1 MSHLG
6 VQNVSHRE
14 VFDHGMAT
22 HVATAILYGAQAF
35 FVFDREVSSSE
46 SVQEIEGN
54 LQAVIKKEIS
64 ISGNADLKMK
74 SEEKSQTEN
83 FSCKF
88 HGDFSLESNPVSF
101 QDAMQVYSTLPKM
114 MGDDGEKAVPIKVW
128 LYPLTKMDSKAAK
141 MVREISLALIFDAQ
155 KVLEELSEI
164 DMRCSDLGKNSI
176 ANTFPEIKKKIQ
188 HFKDLCKQHRQT
200 FQKELAGILP
210 SIRGGDKEEGA
221 LADILRA
228 VNESPFN
235 SRNLQ
240 DFLKMKEREVDFV
253 QSYCANL
260 SEIEVIP
267 SESKLNQI
275 VLDRQN
281 EFVLCFTFTSLHE
294 EEPFLANL
302 QHYLHKEG
310 LEEKANSKCQA
321 WFERKQISQRARKA
335 ARSISDFSRLNKSH
349 GKLRF
354 VVASV
359 PDKDNPGASVYLYED
374 GDLVSCSFDLPS
386 KPLPLLVT
394 GIRHDSVQLTFQP
407 AEYGRENITSY
418 QVEYRAEG
426 EENWKTVNT
435 ESSQETFLLR
445 GLSPNRQYQ
454 FQYAARC
461 KPGLSET
468 RNATQSV
475 KTLPIGPPGKPRK
488 VSVGSSVISVS
499 WGSPSAIGVDV
510 VIKEYKVEYRV
521 GNENSE
527 GKGEWNE
534 RRTGRKIEFFQ
545 INGLSPQSLYRLRVS
560 AVCADGAQSVPSE
573 EVEVSTS
580 QDEEEKDRLVE
591 KYLPKSRLVV
601 RGPPSIY
608 VLPLKVTS
616 DDSTSCL
623 KYLLGEENSRVPNK
637 VIMVMGATGS
647 GKTTL
652 INGMVNYILGVQWED
667 EFRFTLIH
675 EETHRSQ
682 AESVKV
688 YVLHYQEGF
697 QIPSSLTIIDTPG
710 FDDTEVIEHNL
721 LSKKEIRDFLSILS
735 DIDHLDAICLV
746 LQASLSCLTPAQRYM
761 FESFLPSLGKDMK
774 DHVQVLVTFADV
786 QTPPVLEAIKAAHV
800 PCAKDASGTPIHF
813 KFNNSALF
821 ANNTVKSGGSCN
833 FAEMFWKMGCMSMK
847 VFFDSLYTLHPSSMI
862 FLKKVLQEL
871 KRMEAV
877 WRTLDERKAPE
888 LRIVLVGKTGSGK
901 SATGNT
907 ILGKKEFMSTRSSTS
922 VTKTCEK
929 KETVIDGRR
938 IVVVDTPGFFNTCFA
953 QEETS
958 KEVEKCVKWCYPG
971 PHAIIQ
977 VMQVG
982 LFTQDEKDVAELI
995 HNIFNLEAK
1004 DYKIILFTRK
1014 DDLEGKTLKTFLN
1027 EGDASLWEHID
1038 RCGGRC
1044 LAFNNEAEGRE
1055 REEQVQE
1062 LLCMIDDMVEKNSQ
1076 APCYT
1081 EEMLARDQRERKDI
1095 IQKTIRQFFN

>member
-1 MSHLG
+1 MALSEDAIEMPALGRPFQLGMLYDCRKDTLISGMTLWDLDSLKKNVSIRPQPKTEFKIIASDSVDDKASALSVSASLKASFLVGLVKVEGSAKYFQDTKTSKQQARVTLQYKATTRYEQLTMSHLG
-6 VQNVSHRE
+6 GQNISYPSIFE
-14 VFDHGMAT
+14 QGTAT
-22 HVATAILYGAQAF
+22 HVVTAILYGAQAF
-35 FVFDREVSSSE
+35 FVFDREVSSSKD
-46 SVQEIEGN
+46 VQEIEGN
-54 LQAVIKKEIS
+54 LQAQIKKAIS

-83 FSCKF
+83 FSCQF

-114 MGDDGEKAVPIKVW
+114 MGDDGAKAVPVTVW
-128 LYPLTKMDSKAAK
+128 LYPLTKMDPRAAK

-210 SIRGGDKEEGA
+210 SIRGGGKEEGA

-475 KTLPIGPPGKPRK
+475 KTLPTGPPGKPRK

-527 GKGEWNE
+527 GNGEWNE

-560 AVCADGAQSVPSE
+560 AVCADGAQSVSSE

-580 QDEEEKDRLVE
+580 QDEEEKDRLVQ

-601 RGPPSIY
+601 GGPPSIY

-675 EETHRSQ
+675 EETHRNQ
-682 AESVKV
+682 AEIQTSNIKV

-710 FDDTEVIEHNL
+710 FDDIEVIKHNL

-761 FESFLPSLGKDMK
+761 FESLLPSLGKDMK
-774 DHVQVLVTFADV
+774 DHIQVLVTFADG
-786 QTPPVLEAIKAAHV
+786 QTPPALEAIKAAHV
-800 PCAKDASGTPIHF
+800 PRAKDVSGTPVHF

-821 ANNTVKSGGSCN
+821 ADNTVKSGGSCN

-877 WRTLDERKAPE
+877 WRTLDERK
-888 LRIVLVGKTGSGK
+888 GKRER
-901 SATGNT
+901 ATG
-907 ILGKKEFMSTRSSTS
+907 ILSR
-922 VTKTCEK
+922 
-929 KETVIDGRR
+929 
-938 IVVVDTPGFFNTCFA
+938 
-953 QEETS
+953 
-958 KEVEKCVKWCYPG
+958 KW
-971 PHAIIQ
+971 
-977 VMQVG
+977 
-982 LFTQDEKDVAELI
+982 
-995 HNIFNLEAK
+995 
-1004 DYKIILFTRK
+1004 KIL
-1014 DDLEGKTLKTFLN
+1014 
-1027 EGDASLWEHID
+1027 
-1038 RCGGRC
+1038 
-1044 LAFNNEAEGRE
+1044 
-1055 REEQVQE
+1055 
-1062 LLCMIDDMVEKNSQ
+1062 
-1076 APCYT
+1076 
-1081 EEMLARDQRERKDI
+1081 
-1095 IQKTIRQFFN
+1095 